1 MRRVP
6 LGKTAAN
13 IPPAWSPDGKSI
25 AYEST
30 KGGSRNLYLVDAL
43 TGDETRLTTSVG
55 NDVNASWSP
64 DSTKI
69 VFQSDR
75 SGLWQAYVLDVASR
89 KATLLSHRKANDHNT
104 QFSHH
109 VHLVF

>member
-75 SGLWQAYVLDVASR
+75 SGLWQVFFLGVASG
-89 KATLLSHRKANDHNT
+89 KAPPLSLAQNNNHKT
-104 QFSHH
+104 QFSPH
-109 VHLVF
+109 

>member
-69 VFQSDR
+69 VFQSER
-75 SGLWQAYVLDVASR
+75 SGLWQGFFLDVSSGKTTR
-89 KATLLSHRKANDHNT
+89 LTDSKTKDHNP
-104 QFSHH
+104 QFLPHCKM
-109 VHLVF
+109 V

>member
-75 SGLWQAYVLDVASR
+75 SGLWQVYGLDVASR
-89 KATLLSHRKANDHNT
+89 KATPLSGGKTKAHNP
-104 QFSHH
+104 H
-109 VHLVF
+109 VSPDGKMV